1 MFHII
6 FLSHTVIKA
15 EGTDHVTGA
24 VIAQVDSHFSPIP
37 GTEQHLN
44 AQKDDALSYYGSARE
59 YYIAGDCTGPEDVMK
74 ATQTAFATAVK
85 V

>member
-1 MFHII
+1 MYAHVDG
-6 FLSHTVIKA
+6 LCTVNV
-15 EGTDHVTGA
+15 GVY
-24 VIAQVDSHFSPIP
+24 
-37 GTEQHLN
+37 

-74 ATQTAFATAVK
+74 ATQTAFAAAVK

>member
-1 MFHII
+1 MTAYFLDILQKQQIDCPVFHETSI
-6 FLSHTVIKA
+6 LY
-15 EGTDHVTGA
+15 
-24 VIAQVDSHFSPIP
+24 
-37 GTEQHLN
+37 
-44 AQKDDALSYYGSARE
+44 AQKDGALSYYGSARE